1 MTMQRQV
8 LRLFGIG
15 LALVLLAL
23 GACGGQT
30 LSPRF
35 QPEISNVTDNFQF
48 QATAMTNVSQT
59 LTYTWQNTGISANVN
74 QASSV
79 TGGSADVLIRDAQ
92 STVVY
97 TANLATNGT
106 FVTNNGTAGAWTIQV
121 ALSGCNGTVNFR
133 VQKRTP

>member
-1 MTMQRQV
+1 MTMQREI

-15 LALVLLAL
+15 LALALLAL
-23 GACGGQT
+23 ASCGGQT

-48 QATAMTNVSQT
+48 QATGMTGVSQT
-59 LTYTWQNTGISANVN
+59 LTYTWQNTGIAANVN

-97 TANLATNGT
+97 TSNLATNGT
-106 FVTNNGTAGAWTIQV
+106 FVTNNGVAGAWTIQV
-121 ALSGCNGTVNFR
+121 ALSGCKGTVNFR

>member
-1 MTMQRQV
+1 MTMQRQL
-8 LRLFGIG
+8 LRLFGVG
-15 LALVLLAL
+15 LALVLFTL

-35 QPEISNVTDNFQF
+35 QPEITNVTDNFQF

-79 TGGSADVLIRDAQ
+79 TGGSAEVLIRDAQ
-92 STVVY
+92 STVIY
-97 TANLATNGT
+97 TSNLATNGT

-121 ALSGCNGTVNFR
+121 ALSRCNGTVNFR